1 MKTLLITAFLLMPLL
16 AQPQEWQSSN
26 KQAQLVE
33 LYTSEGCSSCP
44 PADKWLSTLKDD
56 PRLFNSLVPIAF
68 HVDYWDY
75 IGWQDP
81 FASPKHSQRQRQYA
95 RDGHIS
101 QVYTPGFV
109 VNNKEW
115 RDWFY
120 GRRQL
125 PEATKETGK
134 LHISLDDNNILRA
147 NYSENQT
154 VTLHV
159 SYLGMGLTTK
169 VKAGENRNKQ
179 LKHDFVALNH
189 LTLPGNQNW
198 TLLLPEVPNK
208 GQQQTAIAAWVSDS
222 QTNEVLQAVG
232 GYLEEN

>member
-1 MKTLLITAFLLMPLL
+1 MKTLLITAFFLLPLL
-16 AQPQEWQSSN
+16 VQAQEWQSSN

-44 PADKWLSTLKDD
+44 PADKWLSTLKDH
-56 PRLFNSLVPIAF
+56 PKLFDHIVPIAM

-75 IGWQDP
+75 IGWKDP
-81 FASPKHSQRQRQYA
+81 FASPEYSQRQRQYA

-115 RDWFY
+115 RSWFY
-120 GRRQL
+120 GQRQL

-134 LHISLDDNNILRA
+134 LHISLDDNNILQA
-147 NYSENQT
+147 SYSENKN

-169 VKAGENRNKQ
+169 VRAGENRNKQ
-179 LKHDFVALNH
+179 LNHDFVALNH

-198 TLLLPEVPNK
+198 TLLLPEAPNK
-208 GQQQTAIAAWVSDS
+208 GQQKTAIAAWVSDN
-222 QTNEVLQAVG
+222 QTNQVLQAVG
-232 GYLEEN
+232 GYLEKN